1 MPLER
6 STDLICHIPHQL
18 MTTYLIIY
26 DCVIH
31 EGKPGTVYEN
41 QPKKL
46 SIFNLRQN
54 FWPF

>member
-41 QPKKL
+41 
-46 SIFNLRQN
+46 
-54 FWPF
+54 